1 MCGIFGIYSHNAAIL
16 ESHRNTAS
24 VDLLTHRGPDDSG
37 SYQDK
42 QVFLGHKR
50 LSIVDVGLGKQ
61 PMIDSQGRYVIVYNG
76 EIYNYLELRDE
87 LVSMDIDFVTRS
99 DTEVVLNLYKH
110 FGPEHTL
117 EKIEGMF
124 SFGIWD
130 KIDKVMFLARDR
142 IGEKPLYLASTQHA
156 VLFAS
161 EIKSILRT
169 GVIDGQMNVNG
180 LYEYFCRSKI
190 AGTRTM
196 FEHVYELNPG
206 HYLLINNPS
215 DPLNQRCYWDLTTE
229 YRLASDS
236 YIADELEAHT
246 LVEGS
251 IVDSVNS
258 RMISDVPVGLLT
270 SGGIDSSVIAGIL
283 AQNGYRGLRCFC
295 AGNNNTAIDESPYA
309 KRLVEYLNR
318 ESGAAFDLSVITKD
332 VASVVDSINNLT
344 YIYDEPLQFNN
355 SILVYYLCKAA
366 RDHGIKVLISGEG
379 SDEIFCGYDRY
390 ARTYSNA
397 SKLLKKNYSLEQILY
412 YGGGIDNV
420 DIVAQICGVNT
431 SRSESDLL
439 GESYEWLQMNR
450 DISMMELIMQYDQ
463 RFRMQLLNQR
473 QDRMGMAASV
483 ELRQPLLNYDLVN
496 LANRLHLDLRFNAR
510 TNESKY
516 ILRRIAE
523 KYIPKEIAAR
533 PKTGFPSDLGLWLRG
548 DESYGIIRDLVN
560 DSNSISQN
568 YLDFDNVSS
577 IIESH
582 FFTDRHFDF
591 LVTCLF
597 HLEIWNNTVH
607 KQNSLDR

>member
-1 MCGIFGIYSHNAAIL
+1 MCGIFGIYSHNPTIL
-16 ESHRNTAS
+16 ESHSNSAS

-37 SYQDK
+37 IYNDK

-50 LSIVDVGLGKQ
+50 LSIVDIDLGKQ
-61 PMIDSQGRYVIVYNG
+61 PMIDSQGSYVIVYNG
-76 EIYNYLELRDE
+76 EIYNYRELRDE
-87 LVSMDIDFVTRS
+87 LGSMDIEFNTTS
-99 DTEVVLNLYKH
+99 DTEVVLNLYKY
-110 FGPEHTL
+110 FGPERTL

-130 KIDKVMFLARDR
+130 KIEKVMFLARDR
-142 IGEKPLYLASTQHA
+142 IGEKPLYLASTQHT

-169 GVIDGQMNVNG
+169 GLIDSKLNVNG

-206 HYLLINNPS
+206 HYLLIEDPS
-215 DPLNQRCYWDLTTE
+215 EPLQQRCYWDLTTE
-229 YRLASDS
+229 YRLASQS
-236 YIADELEAHT
+236 YVTDELEAHA
-246 LVEGS
+246 LVEDS
-251 IVDSVNS
+251 IVNSVNS

-270 SGGIDSSVIAGIL
+270 SGGIDSSIVAGIL
-283 AQNGYRGLRCFC
+283 AKNGYQGLKCFC
-295 AGNNNTAIDESPYA
+295 AGNNNAAIDESPYA

-318 ESGAAFDLSVITKD
+318 ESGAAFDLSIITKD
-332 VASVVDSINNLT
+332 VASVVDSINDLT

-355 SILVYYLCKAA
+355 SILVYYLCRAA
-366 RDHGIKVLISGEG
+366 RDCGVKVLISGEG
-379 SDEIFCGYDRY
+379 ADEIFCGYDRY
-390 ARTYSNA
+390 ARTYRNA
-397 SKLLKKNYSLEQILY
+397 SKLLQQNYSIEQILY

-420 DIVAQICGVNT
+420 DIVAQICGLNT
-431 SRSESDLL
+431 SMSESELL
-439 GESYEWLQMNR
+439 GESYEWLQMNG
-450 DISMMELIMQYDQ
+450 DISMMELIMLYDQ
-463 RFRMQLLNQR
+463 RYRMQLLNQR

-496 LANRLHLDLRFNAR
+496 LANRLHLDLRFNAS

-516 ILRRIAE
+516 ILRRVAE

-548 DESYGIIRDLVN
+548 DESYGIIRDLVH

-568 YLDFDNVSS
+568 YLDLDKVSA

-582 FFTDRHFDF
+582 FCTDRHYDF

-597 HLEIWNNTVH
+597 HLEVWNNTVY
-607 KQNSLDR
+607 KPIL